1 MITFGQRRRRH
12 PLPQFITAMRI
23 RGLLVG
29 LVVMASVATACQYDP
44 TLFAANPA
52 LSECFGTPAT
62 IGIGWFEPVDGPNG
76 SSYVGTE
83 GNDAVVITN
92 GPVSFDGLGGND
104 RICVNDTGLASGA
117 APIVIDAGAGTD
129 TVQVVGSGP
138 VSVVVDL
145 GEGDDFYGGV
155 SAGDE
160 TVDAGPGEDHVTIFP
175 GGGPTMSIAGMTTT
189 PTHSATMST
198 R

>member
-1 MITFGQRRRRH
+1 MHGLRRS
-12 PLPQFITAMRI
+12 LA
-23 RGLLVG
+23 G

-83 GNDAVVITN
+83 GNDVVVITN

-117 APIVIDAGAGTD
+117 APIVIDAGAGND
-129 TVQVVGSGP
+129 EVWVIGSGP

-160 TVDAGPGEDHVTIFP
+160 TVDAGPGEDHVVVFP
-175 GGGPTMSIAGMTTT
+175 LGGADDVDCGEDHDTYTFGDSV
-189 PTHSATMST
+189 T
-198 R
+198 RVNCEEHVPLLPPCFPFC